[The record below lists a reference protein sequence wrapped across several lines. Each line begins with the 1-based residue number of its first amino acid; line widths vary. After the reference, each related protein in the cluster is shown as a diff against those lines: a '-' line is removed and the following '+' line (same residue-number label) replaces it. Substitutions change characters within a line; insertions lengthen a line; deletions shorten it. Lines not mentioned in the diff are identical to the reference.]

1 MEVRIL
7 FLFYHFSFTN
17 KIFLVCENQCVAPDL
32 LCLVSEKEL
41 CFPVWHSLCITYPG
55 STVIIKH
62 SRIVCVVLL
71 LVGGFVFFCFN
82 TGFSRKLFWV
92 VFAFTSFTEP
102 SKRVGNLIK
111 KQSFKGNL
119 VVRCNR
125 TRRVLTAVELQWIN
139 KYSLCCSCCR
149 QEKIPTKSA
158 SVQVADNPTALGV
171 NLCCSV
177 CKSCYP
183 ELCQSYL

>member
-1 MEVRIL
+1 ML
-7 FLFYHFSFTN
+7 FCCWL
-17 KIFLVCENQCVAPDL
+17 
-32 LCLVSEKEL
+32 
-41 CFPVWHSLCITYPG
+41 
-55 STVIIKH
+55 
-62 SRIVCVVLL
+62 VVL
-71 LVGGFVFFCFN
+71 FFFCFN

-111 KQSFKGNL
+111 KQSFKGNS

-139 KYSLCCSCCR
+139 KYSLRCSCCR
-149 QEKIPTKSA
+149 QEKIRTKSA
-158 SVQVADNPTALGV
+158 SVQVVDNPTALGV

-183 ELCQSYL
+183 ELCQSYLWDLMGCLKAKDECWNCWFNCAMRCNTSETSKEV